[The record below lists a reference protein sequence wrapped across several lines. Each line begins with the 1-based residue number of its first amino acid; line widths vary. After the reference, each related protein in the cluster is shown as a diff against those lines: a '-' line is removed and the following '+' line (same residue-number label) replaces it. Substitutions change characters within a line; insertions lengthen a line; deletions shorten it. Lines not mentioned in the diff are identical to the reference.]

1 MIPYERRT
9 RILSLLADDA
19 VVFLDDVAEAL
30 GVSPSTVRRDV
41 AALADSGEVVALRG
55 GGVRRANR
63 VSELSSVAKAQIN
76 VVAKR
81 AIAAKA
87 VEMVDDGD
95 TLYLDSGTTTLQM
108 MPLLKGRRVQV
119 VTSNTQALGLV
130 PEGVRVSLLGGDYL
144 SHIGSVA
151 GSLTERMLADM
162 YFDKAFIGA
171 SGCSRAAGVSTF
183 DEREAAKKRLA
194 HERSS
199 QAYVLVDSSKFDVS
213 TLHRAL
219 PLEGCSIITEKF
231 HELLEL
237 ARAYY
242 VAAPIGSTPEDGP
255 SAPE

>member
-1 MIPYERRT
+1 MIPYERRA
-9 RILSLLADDA
+9 RILSLLADDT
-19 VVFLDDVAEAL
+19 VLFLDDVAEAL

-41 AALADSGEVVALRG
+41 ASLAGTGEVVALRG
-55 GGVRRANR
+55 GGLRRANR

-87 VEMVDDGD
+87 VELVDDGD

-144 SHIGSVA
+144 ANIGSVA

-162 YFDKAFIGA
+162 YFDKAFLGA

-183 DEREAAKKRLA
+183 DEREAAKKRLV

-199 QAYVLVDSSKFDVS
+199 HAYVLVDSSKFEVS

-219 PLEGCSIITEKF
+219 PLEVCSIITEKF
-231 HELLEL
+231 HDLLEL
-237 ARAYY
+237 ARSYWL
-242 VAAPIGSTPEDGP
+242 AAPDTGSPEDG
-255 SAPE
+255 SAAAR